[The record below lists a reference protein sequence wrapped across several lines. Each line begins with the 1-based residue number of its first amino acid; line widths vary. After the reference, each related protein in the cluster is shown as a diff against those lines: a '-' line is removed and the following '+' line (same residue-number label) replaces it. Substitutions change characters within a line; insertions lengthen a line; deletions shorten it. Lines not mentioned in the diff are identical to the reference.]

1 MNDTSLKALEK
12 QIISIAQEVGKLIKE
27 KRKTFNAEQLE
38 EKSANNLVTV
48 VDKAAEAFLLD
59 KLSKAFPGSGFMGE
73 EGGDISSENGYRWIV
88 DPIDGT
94 SNFVHDLP
102 LYSTSIAL
110 EKDNEIVLGVINDIP
125 HDTVYHAVQ
134 GMGAY
139 ANGKQISVSGT
150 KTVYHS
156 LFVTGF
162 PYEESELDRFL
173 GIYKHLLRNSRG
185 VRRFGSAAIDLC
197 YVAAGKFEAFYE
209 VGLNPWDVAA
219 GGLLVKEAGG
229 AVTTI
234 TNTNDWLFGKSLC
247 ASNGQIHSELLA
259 LM

>member
-1 MNDTSLKALEK
+1 MNDLSLQHLETEVVA
-12 QIISIAQEVGKLIKE
+12 IAREVGKLITE
-27 KRKTFNAEQLE
+27 KRKTFHIDQME
-38 EKSANNLVTV
+38 EKSAHNLVTI
-48 VDKAAEAFLLD
+48 VDKQAEAFLID

-73 EGGDISSENGYRWIV
+73 EGGDIDSKNGYCWIV

-125 HDTVYHAVQ
+125 HHAVYHATK
-134 GMGAY
+134 GNGAY
-139 ANGKQISVSGT
+139 MNGNRIHVSST
-150 KTVYHS
+150 TTVYDS

-173 GIYKHLLRNSRG
+173 LLYKHLLRNSRG

-197 YVAAGKFEAFYE
+197 YVASGKFEAFYE

-219 GGLLVKEAGG
+219 GALLVKEAGG
-229 AVTTI
+229 KVSTI
-234 TNTNDWLFGKSLC
+234 SNTEDWLYGKSLC
-247 ASNGQIHSELLA
+247 ASNGHIHSELLD